1 MKMLDKLI
9 IFFIIIVCYFLFSN
23 ISQQNYSRIDTRSFI
38 YGYTYRNEITA
49 DEMTKN
55 TVKKFFLELKNEN
68 YDVAFNML
76 DDNCKKETFNN
87 QKNDFIEKIT
97 EKYIDEDKAK
107 KNVEIINLD
116 EKNKSNEFMC
126 SFSLEVPITEV
137 SEDVFFEYNTMRLK
151 VTNNKIDIIN
161 M

>member
-9 IFFIIIVCYFLFSN
+9 IFFIIIVCYFLVSN
-23 ISQQNYSRIDTRSFI
+23 ISQQNHSRIDTRSFI

-68 YDVAFNML
+68 YE
-76 DDNCKKETFNN
+76 ETFNN